1 MVFEHLGAL
10 DYSTRR
16 LGIIALLLQIPALLV
31 VIPLELSRE
40 PYQPFH
46 SQLAKHASQV
56 CLLALLATFV
66 LALIGCF
73 LDRRKGLSAFA
84 LAFPIG
90 LFLLMSVGY

>member
-1 MVFEHLGAL
+1 MIVEHLGAL
-10 DYSTRR
+10 DFSTRR
-16 LGIIALLLQIPALLV
+16 LGIMALLLQIPALLV

-46 SQLAKHASQV
+46 SQLAKHVSQV
-56 CLLALLATFV
+56 CLLALLATIM

-84 LAFPIG
+84 VIFPVG